1 MMNFNERFDL
11 YLNSVNNYL
20 HSLLDAQQGEIYDA
34 MRYSLYAGGKRIR
47 PILSLAVSDS
57 LNGDFDAA
65 LCYGSAI
72 EMIHTYSLIHDD
84 LPCMDN
90 DDLRR
95 GKPTNHIV
103 FGENMAVL
111 AGDALLN
118 FACESIINSNAGT
131 DEMKLLAI
139 KEIFEASGCFGMIGG
154 QVLDIRSGNKKITED
169 ELKILHKKKTGAL
182 IKAASRVGAISAG
195 TPLDLFDVYAE
206 AVGLAFQ
213 IRDDILDVEGNVE
226 TFGKPIHSDE
236 KNNKTTYVSLYGID
250 GAKRKLAQETDKA
263 LESISFLGSKGEFL
277 REFALYL
284 LNREN

>member
-1 MMNFNERFDL
+1 MMNFNEQFDL

-154 QVLDIRSGNKKITED
+154 QVLDIRSENKKITED

>member
-1 MMNFNERFDL
+1 MMNFNEQFDL

-154 QVLDIRSGNKKITED
+154 QVLDIRSENKEITED

-206 AVGLAFQ
+206 SVGLAFQ